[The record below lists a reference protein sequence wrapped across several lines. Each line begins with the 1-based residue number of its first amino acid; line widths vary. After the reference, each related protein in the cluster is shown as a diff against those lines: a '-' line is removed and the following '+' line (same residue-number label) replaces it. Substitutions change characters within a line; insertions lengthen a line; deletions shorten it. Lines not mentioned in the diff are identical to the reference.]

1 LVYQNLKHYY
11 LVRFAQTPGQ
21 LKKFINGVLGE
32 NDDICRFEYIKKT
45 NKEFGDVLIGIQVSD
60 PSNIVRIDFELK
72 RHNFNFIK
80 LNKDDNE
87 SSLLYSYIV

>member
-1 LVYQNLKHYY
+1 MDSD
-11 LVRFAQTPGQ
+11 T
-21 LKKFINGVLGE
+21 
-32 NDDICRFEYIKKT
+32 DIIRFEYIKKT